1 MEEHDDW
8 KLGDEGEATVCP
20 GCGKRNRAG
29 LKDCIICGRSLVD
42 EPESGPDAL
51 RTIGEAMGSRPPRA
65 RQAPP
70 RRSLRAWSIAL
81 VLLLGVVVVLTWLQ
95 TREEP
100 FRLEDWTG
108 STAPEPMV
116 PPTVATATA
125 VATAV
130 VTATPRPHPTV
141 VATVAVVV
149 EPTVIPPVPTVVRA
163 IATPTRRPPPP
174 PKKSRPVIV
183 PPPPAPAPPPPP
195 PPVAVEPNEEPT
207 PVDRPRSEATEKPSL
222 GSDLQEVTREY
233 RQAVDVHNA
242 RVDEYNAVAD
252 EIQRRGAWDD
262 SEASVALRRRLD
274 RARDAVEGARMHAE
288 LLRSRMESVRARY
301 R

>member
-8 KLGDEGEATVCP
+8 KLGDEGEPTVCP

-29 LKDCIICGRSLVD
+29 LRDCIICGRALVD
-42 EPESGPDAL
+42 EPETGPEAL
-51 RTIGEAMGSRPPRA
+51 RTIGEAMGSRPSRA
-65 RQAPP
+65 RQPPP
-70 RRSLRAWSIAL
+70 RRPLRAWSLAL

-95 TREEP
+95 TREDP

-108 STAPEPMV
+108 STVAEPTAPPV
-116 PPTVATATA
+116 VATTTA
-125 VATAV
+125 AVTAV
-130 VTATPRPHPTV
+130 VTPTPRPRPTV
-141 VATVAVVV
+141 VATVVVVV
-149 EPTVIPPVPTVVRA
+149 EPTAMPPEPTVVRA

-174 PKKSRPVIV
+174 KKSRPVV
-183 PPPPAPAPPPPP
+183 VRPP
-195 PPVAVEPNEEPT
+195 PPVAVEPDEAPT
-207 PVDRPRSEATEKPSL
+207 PADRPRSEATEKPSL
-222 GSDLQEVTREY
+222 GSDLQEATRVY

-252 EIQRRGAWDD
+252 EIQGRNAWDD

-274 RARDAVEGARMHAE
+274 RARDGVESARVQAE
-288 LLRSRMESVRARY
+288 LLRARMESVRARY

>member
-42 EPESGPDAL
+42 EPETGPAAL
-51 RTIGEAMGSRPPRA
+51 RTIGEAMGSRPPRV
-65 RQAPP
+65 QAPP
-70 RRSLRAWSIAL
+70 RRSLRAWSIA
-81 VLLLGVVVVLTWLQ
+81 VAMLLAAVVVLTWLQ
-95 TREEP
+95 TREDP
-100 FRLEDWTG
+100 FRLEDWTA
-108 STAPEPMV
+108 S
-116 PPTVATATA
+116 PTPQPIATVTV

-130 VTATPRPHPTV
+130 VVPTPRPQPTAVATVVVVAEPTV
-141 VATVAVVV
+141 VPLAPTAVR
-149 EPTVIPPVPTVVRA
+149 PL
-163 IATPTRRPPPP
+163 ATPVRRPA
-174 PKKSRPVIV
+174 KKRPTAV
-183 PPPPAPAPPPPP
+183 APPPPVVAE
-195 PPVAVEPNEEPT
+195 PVEEPT

-222 GSDLQEVTREY
+222 GSDLQEATRVY

-252 EIQRRGAWDD
+252 DIQRRNAWDD
-262 SEASVALRRRLD
+262 SEESVALRRRLD
-274 RARDAVEGARMHAE
+274 RAREAVESARVQAE
-288 LLRSRMESVRARY
+288 LLRARMESVRARY